1 MPSLPGHD
9 PTSGARAGRELCKEA
24 IPQLSGIVVQSHLFQ
39 PKPYAVYLAAVAEWL
54 QYAVVRLHA
63 SVRYGMALLACG
75 YAHTMVIVGTGKCG
89 SVLTCGRAVAG
100 QLGQEGTASGGGTLA
115 AVKGPLAQVCEDIA
129 RGRQL
134 ARCASAYSPRRLVR
148 AKQSKRRTRTHARL
162 QSIKPTRTSAVSQKR
177 AVAVSAGLAH
187 SMALSEFGVCYCWGA
202 GTWYVH
208 QSQRTLCALN
218 KKTKN
223 LNLNSNP

>member
-1 MPSLPGHD
+1 
-9 PTSGARAGRELCKEA
+9 
-24 IPQLSGIVVQSHLFQ
+24 V
-39 PKPYAVYLAAVAEWL
+39 
-54 QYAVVRLHA
+54 
-63 SVRYGMALLACG
+63 MALLACG
-75 YAHTMVIVGTGKCG
+75 YAHTMVIVGAGKCG

-115 AVKGPLAQVCEDIA
+115 AVKGPLAQVCDDIA

-134 ARCASAYSPRRLVR
+134 ARCTDAYIPRRLVC
-148 AKQSKRRTRTHARL
+148 AKKSERRTRTHARL
-162 QSIKPTRTSAVSQKR
+162 QSIKPTRTSAVLAQKR

-208 QSQRTLCALN
+208 HPCVLN
-218 KKTKN
+218 PKT
-223 LNLNSNP
+223 